1 MSANNA
7 KRVIGTIAVVGALAG
22 TMAIGDAVGFNR
34 IFNKTAVKIAPQ
46 SYRVEQG
53 FYQKPYDL
61 NIVVEKN
68 DTGNLES
75 YLITKQQRYPVMQG
89 AQDVLVGSIDDI
101 ANNLTEGQQE
111 QIFQGFSDQE
121 QKTIVTDYMKQKVG
135 EGVEQGKNWLKD
147 LYDKLKNY
155 FQNP

>member
-1 MSANNA
+1 
-7 KRVIGTIAVVGALAG
+7 
-22 TMAIGDAVGFNR
+22 
-34 IFNKTAVKIAPQ
+34 
-46 SYRVEQG
+46 
-53 FYQKPYDL
+53 
-61 NIVVEKN
+61 
-68 DTGNLES
+68 
-75 YLITKQQRYPVMQG
+75 MQG

-101 ANNLTEGQQE
+101 AKNLTEGQQE

-147 LYDKLKNY
+147 LYDKLKDY

>member
-1 MSANNA
+1 MSAKNA
-7 KRVIGTIAVVGALAG
+7 KRVIGTIAVVTAIAG
-22 TMAIGDAVGFNR
+22 TMAFGDAVGFNR
-34 IFNKTAVKIAPQ
+34 IFNRTAAKISPE
-46 SYRVEQG
+46 SYVVEQG

-61 NIVVEKN
+61 SIVVEKN
-68 DTGNLES
+68 DSGKVES
-75 YLITKQQRYPVMQG
+75 YLITKEQRYPVMQG

-101 ANNLTEGQQE
+101 AKNLTEGQQE

-147 LYDKLKNY
+147 LYDKLKDY